1 MLRTERQNQIVDLI
15 NKKGIATIEELM
27 AEVAASKATIRR
39 DVNDLAD
46 ENRIIKV
53 RGGAQAVNALPNEP
67 SFNAKSLINAEEK
80 QRIAREAV
88 KHILPNDHIILD
100 SGTTVLELAKCLH
113 PFSDLTI
120 VTNDIHIAGDIN
132 TNSTNTLIFIGGII
146 RKGYC
151 SSYGY
156 YAESM
161 LKNISVD
168 KIFLSVDAIDADLGI
183 TSYTMDDVNL
193 KIIGMNN
200 AKEVYLLCDHS
211 KFTTHA
217 LFTVGLLDIISTIIC
232 GKELDDSIAQKFRDA
247 GKKII
252 LV

>member
-1 MLRTERQNQIVDLI
+1 M
-15 NKKGIATIEELM
+15 
-27 AEVAASKATIRR
+27 
-39 DVNDLAD
+39 
-46 ENRIIKV
+46 
-53 RGGAQAVNALPNEP
+53 
-67 SFNAKSLINAEEK
+67 
-80 QRIAREAV
+80 
-88 KHILPNDHIILD
+88 
-100 SGTTVLELAKCLH
+100 
-113 PFSDLTI
+113 
-120 VTNDIHIAGDIN
+120 
-132 TNSTNTLIFIGGII
+132 NSTNTLIFIGGII

-217 LFTVGLLDIISTIIC
+217 LFTVGLLDKISTIIC

>member
-1 MLRTERQNQIVDLI
+1 MLRTERQNQIVDLV
-15 NKKGIATIEELM
+15 NQKGIITIEELM
-27 AEVAASKATIRR
+27 EEVVASKATIRR
-39 DVNDLAD
+39 DINDLA
-46 ENRIIKV
+46 EESRIIKV
-53 RGGAQAVNALPNEP
+53 RGGAQAITTSPAEP

-80 QRIAREAV
+80 QRIACEAV

-113 PFSDLTI
+113 SFSNLTI

-132 TNSTNTLIFIGGII
+132 TNSVNNLICVGGII
-146 RKGYC
+146 RKGFC

-161 LKNISVD
+161 LKDISVD
-168 KIFLSVDAIDADLGI
+168 KIFMSVDAIDAELGI
-183 TSYTMDDVNL
+183 MSYTMDDINL
-193 KIIGMNN
+193 KSIGMNN

-211 KFTTHA
+211 KFTTPA
-217 LFTVGLLDIISTIIC
+217 LFTVGMMDKITTIIS
-232 GKELDDSIAQKFRDA
+232 GKELDNSIAQKFRNI
-247 GKKII
+247 GKEII